1 MAQAATAPAPTATL
15 SAFGRSIPNGQSA
28 TLMWNSTNAKTCSGT
43 GFSASGPSGSVT
55 VSPTATTTYG
65 ITCIGSGG
73 FASQSVTV
81 AVTPAPKL
89 AVGVTVQTTGSV
101 AMHKSPSMSAPVAG
115 ASAPG
120 WKGGII
126 GGPASGDGSTWW
138 EVSYKGGLAS
148 WAVQEDLVQAS
159 AEASEASPTVARSAA
174 PQLAINMTI
183 KATDTVYAHPTPSP
197 NAAFIGSAAPGT
209 KGVVIGG
216 PVSAGAATLWK
227 VAFYND
233 LTGWFDQVGLA
244 AASPT
249 APTLSFHASPRD
261 IAPGASSTLS
271 WSSTNATSC
280 SGTGFSPSGVSGS
293 RLVSPTASTTYSITC
308 TGSGGST
315 TRTTSVIVNPAP
327 DFSWTK
333 SLPVTFHASGIVPF
347 GGTETRALVFMDGSL
362 YAGIGDWMDPQLENP
377 QSPSENLTNRWNRL

>member
-1 MAQAATAPAPTATL
+1 MVRLTVFTARLGLLLFPLAVLGQEVNSTPSSSFPSNATPITTLSLPRTVLGQAIHQIVAAQGAGAVSQSTNPSAIAVAQAATAPAPTATL

-115 ASAPG
+115 AVAPG

-216 PVSAGAATLWK
+216 PVSAGAAT
-227 VAFYND
+227 Y
-233 LTGWFDQVGLA
+233 G
-244 AASPT
+244 
-249 APTLSFHASPRD
+249 R
-261 IAPGASSTLS
+261 
-271 WSSTNATSC
+271 
-280 SGTGFSPSGVSGS
+280 
-293 RLVSPTASTTYSITC
+293 
-308 TGSGGST
+308 
-315 TRTTSVIVNPAP
+315 
-327 DFSWTK
+327 
-333 SLPVTFHASGIVPF
+333 
-347 GGTETRALVFMDGSL
+347 
-362 YAGIGDWMDPQLENP
+362 
-377 QSPSENLTNRWNRL
+377 

>member
-1 MAQAATAPAPTATL
+1 MVHLTGITVRLGLIFYVLMVSGQEVNSAPNSTIPSNAMRITTVGPPATALGQAIQQIVPAQGVGAVSQSTNPSAIAFAQAVTAPAPTATL
-15 SAFGRSIPNGQSA
+15 SAFARSIPSGQSA
-28 TLMWNSTNAKTCSGT
+28 TLMWSSTNAKTCSAT
-43 GFSASGPSGSVT
+43 GFSASGPSGSLT

-65 ITCIGSGG
+65 ITCTGSGG
-73 FASQSVTV
+73 SASQSVTV
-81 AVTPAPKL
+81 AVTPAPIF
-89 AVGVTVQTTGSV
+89 AVGMTVQIAGSV
-101 AMHKSPSMSAPVAG
+101 VMHSSPSTSAPLVGTA
-115 ASAPG
+115 APG
-120 WKGGII
+120 SRGTIV
-126 GGPASGDGSTWW
+126 GGPASADRSTWW

-148 WAVQEDLVQAS
+148 WAVQEDLMQAS
-159 AEASEASPTVARSAA
+159 AQASQASPTVTPSAA

-293 RLVSPTASTTYSITC
+293 RDLADCKHHV
-308 TGSGGST
+308 
-315 TRTTSVIVNPAP
+315 
-327 DFSWTK
+327 
-333 SLPVTFHASGIVPF
+333 
-347 GGTETRALVFMDGSL
+347 
-362 YAGIGDWMDPQLENP
+362 
-377 QSPSENLTNRWNRL
+377 